1 MFEKVSYEVFRDAI
15 LNHGDVPEDSIQMMY
30 DTIKLPVRSTENSA
44 GYDFFSPIGFP
55 NPIPADTPI
64 IIPTGIK
71 CNFSSLPKHNDRGH
85 FLALYPRSSMGFN
98 YGMRLM
104 NTVGII
110 DEDYY
115 NNPGNEG
122 HIMVAIT
129 ALKDLPL
136 NMGTKFCQG
145 IIQPYYKFEDEISPN
160 TKRSGGMGSTDEQ

>member
-1 MFEKVSYEVFRDAI
+1 MFEKVSYEIFRDSI
-15 LNHGDVPEDSIQMMY
+15 LEHGEVPEDAIQMMY

-55 NPIPADTPI
+55 NPIPAETPI

-71 CNFSSLPKHNDRGH
+71 CNLNAIPSPEGQGK
-85 FLALYPRSSMGFN
+85 FLALYPRSSYGFN

-115 NNPGNEG
+115 NNPQNEG
-122 HIMVAIT
+122 HILVAVISM
-129 ALKDLPL
+129 KDLPL

-145 IIQPYYKFEDEISPN
+145 IIQPYYKFSNEEEAN
-160 TKRSGGMGSTDEQ
+160 NKRIGGTGSTGE